1 MAKSTN
7 VVSVQPYF
15 KVKPGKM
22 EAFKAALPAF
32 IEKTSKEK
40 GNLYYDFSICGDV
53 VYCREAYKGADAFLA
68 HLQGVGSLLGELL
81 KLADIERLEVHGPA
95 EELEKLKSH
104 MAAMNP
110 TWFTYF
116 AGVKR

>member
-1 MAKSTN
+1 MPNPTN
-7 VVSVQPYF
+7 VVSVHPYF

-22 EAFKAALPAF
+22 DAFKAALPAF
-32 IEKTSKEK
+32 IEKATREK
-40 GNLYYDFSICGDV
+40 GNLYYDFTVSGDV
-53 VYCREAYKGADAFLA
+53 AYAGAEGFLA
-68 HLQGVGSLLGELL
+68 HLDGVGAMLPELL

-95 EELEKLKSH
+95 EELAKLKGPLAE
-104 MAAMNP
+104 MKP